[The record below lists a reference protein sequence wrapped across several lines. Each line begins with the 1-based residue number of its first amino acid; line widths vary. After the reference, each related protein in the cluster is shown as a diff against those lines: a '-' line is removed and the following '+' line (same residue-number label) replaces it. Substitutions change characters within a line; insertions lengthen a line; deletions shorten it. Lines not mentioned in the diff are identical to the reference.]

1 MKRKLTKIK
10 KADWVVVRLLVEMG
24 RLNPQ
29 QINRSKEVVMT
40 LMYLMSKYG
49 TDKTCE
55 AITLIRAEKE

>member
-29 QINRSKEVVMT
+29 QINRSKEVVMS

-49 TDKTCE
+49 VNKVCE
-55 AITLIRAEKE
+55 AIDLIKSEKE